1 MVPRLQAICKED
13 MAMLNQ
19 LVLVT
24 GAAGGQQGKT
34 GWHVSQMLLARG
46 VPVRAFV
53 HKIDERSDRLRVLGA
68 EVVEGDFLDFQSVQR
83 AVQGVSSV
91 YFAYPVQEGLLDA
104 TAIMAVAARNAGVPR
119 LIDMVMLVSSPDA
132 PTPRMRQNYLSEQIF
147 EWAGIGAAHV
157 RATVFYENVRALA
170 GSSLATQGTILL
182 PWGSDSTVVPLV
194 SGEDVAR
201 VAADLLTSPSLT
213 PGNSYPVIGEVLALR
228 DIIATLGRV
237 LGRKVRYQEISDEQ
251 WRDGALARG
260 VNQHAVEHLS
270 QLWRSI
276 RTAPVQFEV
285 TDTIETLG
293 GRAPKTFEE
302 FVREEKSTFTAQA
315 A

>member
-1 MVPRLQAICKED
+1 
-13 MAMLNQ
+13 MLNE

-34 GWHVSQMLLARG
+34 GRHVSEMLLGRG

-91 YFAYPVQEGLLDA
+91 YFAYPVQDGLLDA

-119 LIDMVMLVSSPDA
+119 LINMVMLVSSPDA

-201 VAADLLTSPSLT
+201 VAAGLLTSPSVPT
-213 PGNSYPVIGEVLALR
+213 GSSYPVIGEVLSLR

-237 LGRKVRYQEISDEQ
+237 LGREVRYQEISDER

-293 GRAPKTFEE
+293 GKEPKTFEE
-302 FVREEKSTFTAQA
+302 FVREEKNTFTAQA

>member
-1 MVPRLQAICKED
+1 
-13 MAMLNQ
+13 MLNQ

-91 YFAYPVQEGLLDA
+91 YFAYPVQDGLLDA

-182 PWGSDSTVVPLV
+182 PWGSDSTVFPLV

-201 VAADLLTSPSLT
+201 VAAGLLTSPSLT

-228 DIIATLGRV
+228 DIIATFGRV
-237 LGRKVRYQEISDEQ
+237 LGREVRYQEISDEQ

-276 RTAPVQFEV
+276 RSAPVHFEV

-302 FVREEKSTFTAQA
+302 FVCEEKSTFTAQA